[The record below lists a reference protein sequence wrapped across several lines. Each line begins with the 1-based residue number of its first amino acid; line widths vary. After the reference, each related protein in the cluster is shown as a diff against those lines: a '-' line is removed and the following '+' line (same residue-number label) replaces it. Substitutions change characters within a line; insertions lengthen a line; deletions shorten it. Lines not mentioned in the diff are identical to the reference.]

1 MTEQERIDIAYL
13 DTGVYENPWRENLFE
28 TLPEDRKTAEVCR
41 FAIKKSAFNIEFV
54 PEAMKTPELCLAAA
68 GHRGETL
75 KFVPD
80 RLKTPKMCRAAVD
93 SNSYAL
99 YYVPEGLKTP
109 ELCMAAV
116 KRNGLVLE
124 AVPGELRTPQI
135 CRAALKAVDSADYKI
150 LPYIPYPDICLEG
163 LKKFGMSFVD
173 KFEIFASIAPEVMT
187 GELALHGVGM
197 DASCLSLVP
206 VELRTEAVCLRAVSG
221 DGILLHEVPEELRT
235 ERVCEAAV
243 SSNYLALEYVPKHL
257 KTDRLCGMA
266 LERDPL
272 AIRFFNPE
280 QLTPEVCN
288 RALIRADD
296 LRVLRYIPFEDIHMK
311 ALGFYCTNYEKTF
324 DFLQH
329 MNPAHVTPR
338 VAREIFALE
347 PELFYNLPDHAKNE
361 EMCRRAVGH
370 DGSYLQYVPEKWKT
384 PELCME
390 AIRRSPYA
398 IAHLPESMKSPDLY
412 MSLVRENP
420 QNLKGVPREARTP
433 EMSREAFERTYGKDK
448 TDFSVI
454 SALSDPALV
463 LQVFREQDD
472 PQKIHRLMSVLH
484 LNRRLVTEEVALE
497 AVRKDAGVLYDIP
510 QTAITPLVADT
521 AVRGDPRMIQW
532 VPRELRTADLC
543 LYAEAAHPELRVY
556 VPDEIAKGRNIYSF
570 HRQVDAKLRQPL
582 EYEQYKTLYSGGA
595 VRVNNVWTSVA
606 GEIDCCEVRYDRK
619 TEKLKLRIVEP
630 PREKKAQPKVA
641 PTKKEGTT
649 SPPLKPAASVTA
661 VKTSFSRKAQGTAT
675 VSCSMARVT
684 MSMPAPL

>member
-1 MTEQERIDIAYL
+1 MPGRAEKIRDVVRGQVRDFRL
-13 DTGVYENPWRENLFE
+13 HCPGGH
-28 TLPEDRKTAEVCR
+28 DR
-41 FAIKKSAFNIEFV
+41 
-54 PEAMKTPELCLAAA
+54 
-68 GHRGETL
+68 
-75 KFVPD
+75 
-80 RLKTPKMCRAAVD
+80 
-93 SNSYAL
+93 
-99 YYVPEGLKTP
+99 
-109 ELCMAAV
+109 
-116 KRNGLVLE
+116 
-124 AVPGELRTPQI
+124 
-135 CRAALKAVDSADYKI
+135 
-150 LPYIPYPDICLEG
+150 
-163 LKKFGMSFVD
+163 
-173 KFEIFASIAPEVMT
+173 
-187 GELALHGVGM
+187 ELALHGVGM

-288 RALIRADD
+288 RALARTDD

-472 PQKIHRLMSVLH
+472 PQQIHRLMSVLH

-543 LYAEAAHPELRVY
+543 LYAEATHPELRVY

-641 PTKKEGTT
+641 PR
-649 SPPLKPAASVTA
+649 KPARGP
-661 VKTSFSRKAQGTAT
+661 K
-675 VSCSMARVT
+675 
-684 MSMPAPL
+684 L

>member
-124 AVPGELRTPQI
+124 VVPGELRTPQI

-288 RALIRADD
+288 RALARTDD
-296 LRVLRYIPFEDIHMK
+296 LRVLRYIPFEEIHLK
-311 ALGFYCTNYEKTF
+311 VLGFYCTNYDKTF
-324 DFLQH
+324 DFLEN
-329 MNPAHVTPR
+329 MNPWFLTPR

-454 SALSDPALV
+454 SALSDSALV

-472 PQKIHRLMSVLH
+472 PQQIHRLMSVLH

-641 PTKKEGTT
+641 PR
-649 SPPLKPAASVTA
+649 KPARGP
-661 VKTSFSRKAQGTAT
+661 K
-675 VSCSMARVT
+675 
-684 MSMPAPL
+684 L

>member
-109 ELCMAAV
+109 ELCMTAV

-288 RALIRADD
+288 RALARTDD
-296 LRVLRYIPFEDIHMK
+296 LRVLRYIPFEEIHLK
-311 ALGFYCTNYEKTF
+311 VLGFYCTNYDKTF
-324 DFLQH
+324 DFLEN
-329 MNPAHVTPR
+329 MNPWFLTPR

-361 EMCRRAVGH
+361 
-370 DGSYLQYVPEKWKT
+370 
-384 PELCME
+384 
-390 AIRRSPYA
+390 
-398 IAHLPESMKSPDLY
+398 
-412 MSLVRENP
+412 
-420 QNLKGVPREARTP
+420 

-472 PQKIHRLMSVLH
+472 PQQIHRLMSILH

-510 QTAITPLVADT
+510 STAITPLVADT

-641 PTKKEGTT
+641 PR
-649 SPPLKPAASVTA
+649 KPARGP
-661 VKTSFSRKAQGTAT
+661 K
-675 VSCSMARVT
+675 
-684 MSMPAPL
+684 L

>member
-109 ELCMAAV
+109 ELCMTAV

-288 RALIRADD
+288 RALARTDD
-296 LRVLRYIPFEDIHMK
+296 LRVLRYIPFEEIHLK
-311 ALGFYCTNYEKTF
+311 VLGFYCTNYDKTF
-324 DFLQH
+324 DFLEN
-329 MNPAHVTPR
+329 MNPWFLTPR

-454 SALSDPALV
+454 SALSDSALV

-472 PQKIHRLMSVLH
+472 PQQIHRLMSVLH

-510 QTAITPLVADT
+510 STAITPLVADT

-619 TEKLKLRIVEP
+619 AEKLKLRIVEP

-641 PTKKEGTT
+641 PR
-649 SPPLKPAASVTA
+649 KPARGP
-661 VKTSFSRKAQGTAT
+661 K
-675 VSCSMARVT
+675 
-684 MSMPAPL
+684 L

>member
-1 MTEQERIDIAYL
+1 M
-13 DTGVYENPWRENLFE
+13 
-28 TLPEDRKTAEVCR
+28 
-41 FAIKKSAFNIEFV
+41 
-54 PEAMKTPELCLAAA
+54 
-68 GHRGETL
+68 
-75 KFVPD
+75 
-80 RLKTPKMCRAAVD
+80 
-93 SNSYAL
+93 
-99 YYVPEGLKTP
+99 
-109 ELCMAAV
+109 
-116 KRNGLVLE
+116 
-124 AVPGELRTPQI
+124 
-135 CRAALKAVDSADYKI
+135 
-150 LPYIPYPDICLEG
+150 
-163 LKKFGMSFVD
+163 
-173 KFEIFASIAPEVMT
+173 
-187 GELALHGVGM
+187 
-197 DASCLSLVP
+197 
-206 VELRTEAVCLRAVSG
+206 RTEAVCLRAVSG

-288 RALIRADD
+288 RALARADD

-311 ALGFYCTNYEKTF
+311 ALGFYCTNYDKTF

-472 PQKIHRLMSVLH
+472 PQQIHRLMSVLH

-521 AVRGDPRMIQW
+521 AVRGDPRMLQW
-532 VPRELRTADLC
+532 VPRELRTADMC

-619 TEKLKLRIVEP
+619 AEKLKLRIVEP
-630 PREKKAQPKVA
+630 QRKKNIMSTRISPKSA
-641 PTKKEGTT
+641 KKG
-649 SPPLKPAASVTA
+649 K
-661 VKTSFSRKAQGTAT
+661 RKI
-675 VSCSMARVT
+675 S
-684 MSMPAPL
+684 

>member
-288 RALIRADD
+288 RALARTDD
-296 LRVLRYIPFEDIHMK
+296 LRVLRYIPFEEIHLK
-311 ALGFYCTNYEKTF
+311 VLGFYCTNYDKTF
-324 DFLQH
+324 DFLEN
-329 MNPAHVTPR
+329 MNPWFLTPR

-454 SALSDPALV
+454 SALSDSALV

-472 PQKIHRLMSVLH
+472 PQQIHRLMSVLH

-532 VPRELRTADLC
+532 VPRELRTADMC

-641 PTKKEGTT
+641 PR
-649 SPPLKPAASVTA
+649 KPARGP
-661 VKTSFSRKAQGTAT
+661 K
-675 VSCSMARVT
+675 
-684 MSMPAPL
+684 L

>member
-109 ELCMAAV
+109 ELCMTAV

-288 RALIRADD
+288 RALARTDD
-296 LRVLRYIPFEDIHMK
+296 LRVLRYIPFEEIHLK
-311 ALGFYCTNYEKTF
+311 VLGFYCTNYDKTF
-324 DFLQH
+324 DFLEN
-329 MNPAHVTPR
+329 MNPWFLTPR

-454 SALSDPALV
+454 SALSDPAQV

-543 LYAEAAHPELRVY
+543 LYAEATHPELRVY

-641 PTKKEGTT
+641 PR
-649 SPPLKPAASVTA
+649 KPARGP
-661 VKTSFSRKAQGTAT
+661 K
-675 VSCSMARVT
+675 
-684 MSMPAPL
+684 L

>member
-288 RALIRADD
+288 RALARTDD
-296 LRVLRYIPFEDIHMK
+296 LRVLRYISFEEIHLK
-311 ALGFYCTNYEKTF
+311 VLGFYCTNYDKTF
-324 DFLQH
+324 DFLEN
-329 MNPAHVTPR
+329 MNPWFLTPR

-361 EMCRRAVGH
+361 
-370 DGSYLQYVPEKWKT
+370 
-384 PELCME
+384 
-390 AIRRSPYA
+390 
-398 IAHLPESMKSPDLY
+398 
-412 MSLVRENP
+412 
-420 QNLKGVPREARTP
+420 

-472 PQKIHRLMSVLH
+472 PQQIHRLMSVLH

-510 QTAITPLVADT
+510 QRAITPLVADT

-641 PTKKEGTT
+641 PR
-649 SPPLKPAASVTA
+649 KPARGP
-661 VKTSFSRKAQGTAT
+661 K
-675 VSCSMARVT
+675 
-684 MSMPAPL
+684 L

>member
-109 ELCMAAV
+109 ELCMTAV

-288 RALIRADD
+288 RALARTDD
-296 LRVLRYIPFEDIHMK
+296 LRVLRYIPFEEIHLK
-311 ALGFYCTNYEKTF
+311 VLGFYCTNYDKTF
-324 DFLQH
+324 DFLEN
-329 MNPAHVTPR
+329 MNPWFLTPR

-361 EMCRRAVGH
+361 EMCRRAVWH

-472 PQKIHRLMSVLH
+472 PQQIHRLMSVLH

-510 QTAITPLVADT
+510 QRAITPLVADT

-641 PTKKEGTT
+641 PR
-649 SPPLKPAASVTA
+649 KPARGAEIVG
-661 VKTSFSRKAQGTAT
+661 R
-675 VSCSMARVT
+675 RVV
-684 MSMPAPL
+684 LWQEGC

>member
-135 CRAALKAVDSADYKI
+135 CHAALKAVDSADYKI

-288 RALIRADD
+288 RALARTDD
-296 LRVLRYIPFEDIHMK
+296 LRVLRYIPFEEIHLK
-311 ALGFYCTNYEKTF
+311 VLGFYCTNYDKTF
-324 DFLQH
+324 DFLEN
-329 MNPAHVTPR
+329 MNPWFLTPR

-454 SALSDPALV
+454 SALSDSALV

-472 PQKIHRLMSVLH
+472 PQQIHRLMSVLH

-510 QTAITPLVADT
+510 QRAITSLVADT

-619 TEKLKLRIVEP
+619 TEKIKLRIVEP

-641 PTKKEGTT
+641 PR
-649 SPPLKPAASVTA
+649 KPARGP
-661 VKTSFSRKAQGTAT
+661 K
-675 VSCSMARVT
+675 
-684 MSMPAPL
+684 L

>member
-288 RALIRADD
+288 RALARTDD
-296 LRVLRYIPFEDIHMK
+296 LRVLRYIPFEEIHLK
-311 ALGFYCTNYEKTF
+311 VLGFYCTNYDKTF
-324 DFLQH
+324 DFLEN
-329 MNPAHVTPR
+329 MNPWFLTPR

-454 SALSDPALV
+454 SALSDSALV

-472 PQKIHRLMSVLH
+472 PQQIHRLMSVLH

-510 QTAITPLVADT
+510 QRAITPLVADT

-619 TEKLKLRIVEP
+619 TEKIKLRIVEP

-641 PTKKEGTT
+641 PR
-649 SPPLKPAASVTA
+649 KPARGP
-661 VKTSFSRKAQGTAT
+661 K
-675 VSCSMARVT
+675 
-684 MSMPAPL
+684 L

>member
-288 RALIRADD
+288 RALARTDD
-296 LRVLRYIPFEDIHMK
+296 LRVLRYIPFEEIHLK
-311 ALGFYCTNYEKTF
+311 VLGFYCTNYDKTF
-324 DFLQH
+324 DFLEN
-329 MNPAHVTPR
+329 MNPWFLTPR

-454 SALSDPALV
+454 SALSDSALV

-619 TEKLKLRIVEP
+619 TEKIKLRIVEP

-641 PTKKEGTT
+641 PR
-649 SPPLKPAASVTA
+649 KPARGP
-661 VKTSFSRKAQGTAT
+661 K
-675 VSCSMARVT
+675 
-684 MSMPAPL
+684 L

>member
-288 RALIRADD
+288 RALARTDD
-296 LRVLRYIPFEDIHMK
+296 LRVLRYIPFEEIHLK
-311 ALGFYCTNYEKTF
+311 VLGFYCTNYDKTF
-324 DFLQH
+324 DFLEN
-329 MNPAHVTPR
+329 MNPWFLTPR

-361 EMCRRAVGH
+361 EMCRRAVWH

-454 SALSDPALV
+454 SALSDSALV

-472 PQKIHRLMSVLH
+472 PQQIHRLMSVLH

-510 QTAITPLVADT
+510 QRAITSLVADT

-641 PTKKEGTT
+641 PR
-649 SPPLKPAASVTA
+649 KPARGP
-661 VKTSFSRKAQGTAT
+661 K
-675 VSCSMARVT
+675 
-684 MSMPAPL
+684 L

>member
-1 MTEQERIDIAYL
+1 MRRVRGLLRISLSYNIL
-13 DTGVYENPWRENLFE
+13 LLFS
-28 TLPEDRKTAEVCR
+28 TDASIYVSFSP
-41 FAIKKSAFNIEFV
+41 
-54 PEAMKTPELCLAAA
+54 
-68 GHRGETL
+68 
-75 KFVPD
+75 
-80 RLKTPKMCRAAVD
+80 
-93 SNSYAL
+93 SY
-99 YYVPEGLKTP
+99 
-109 ELCMAAV
+109 
-116 KRNGLVLE
+116 
-124 AVPGELRTPQI
+124 
-135 CRAALKAVDSADYKI
+135 SADYKI

-288 RALIRADD
+288 RALARTDD
-296 LRVLRYIPFEDIHMK
+296 LRVLRYIPFEEIHLK
-311 ALGFYCTNYEKTF
+311 VLGFYCTNYDKTF
-324 DFLQH
+324 DFLEN
-329 MNPAHVTPR
+329 MNPWFLTPR

-472 PQKIHRLMSVLH
+472 PQQIHRLMSVLH

-532 VPRELRTADLC
+532 VPRELRTSDLC

-641 PTKKEGTT
+641 PR
-649 SPPLKPAASVTA
+649 KPARGP
-661 VKTSFSRKAQGTAT
+661 K
-675 VSCSMARVT
+675 
-684 MSMPAPL
+684 L

>member
-288 RALIRADD
+288 RALARTDD
-296 LRVLRYIPFEDIHMK
+296 LRVLRYIPFEEIHLK
-311 ALGFYCTNYEKTF
+311 VLGFYCTNYDKTF
-324 DFLQH
+324 DFLEN
-329 MNPAHVTPR
+329 MNPWFLTPR

-361 EMCRRAVGH
+361 EMCRRAVWH

-463 LQVFREQDD
+463 LQVFCEQDD
-472 PQKIHRLMSVLH
+472 PQQIHRLMSVLH

-641 PTKKEGTT
+641 PR
-649 SPPLKPAASVTA
+649 KPARGP
-661 VKTSFSRKAQGTAT
+661 K
-675 VSCSMARVT
+675 
-684 MSMPAPL
+684 L

>member
-288 RALIRADD
+288 RALARTDD
-296 LRVLRYIPFEDIHMK
+296 LRVLRYIPFEEIHLK
-311 ALGFYCTNYEKTF
+311 VLGFYCTNYDKTF
-324 DFLQH
+324 DFLEN
-329 MNPAHVTPR
+329 MNPWFLTPR

-420 QNLKGVPREARTP
+420 QSLKGVPREARTP

-463 LQVFREQDD
+463 LQVFLEQDD
-472 PQKIHRLMSVLH
+472 PQQIHRLMSVLH

-510 QTAITPLVADT
+510 QRAITPLVADT

-619 TEKLKLRIVEP
+619 AEKLKLRIVEP
-630 PREKKAQPKVA
+630 QRKKNIMSTRISPKSA
-641 PTKKEGTT
+641 KKG
-649 SPPLKPAASVTA
+649 K
-661 VKTSFSRKAQGTAT
+661 RKI
-675 VSCSMARVT
+675 S
-684 MSMPAPL
+684 

>member
-243 SSNYLALEYVPKHL
+243 SSNYLVLEYVPKHL

-288 RALIRADD
+288 RALARTDD
-296 LRVLRYIPFEDIHMK
+296 LRVLRYIPFEEIHLK
-311 ALGFYCTNYEKTF
+311 VLGFYCTNYDKTF
-324 DFLQH
+324 DFLEN
-329 MNPAHVTPR
+329 MNPWFLTPR

-454 SALSDPALV
+454 SALSDSALV

-472 PQKIHRLMSVLH
+472 PQQIHRLMSVLH

-510 QTAITPLVADT
+510 QRAITSLVADT

-641 PTKKEGTT
+641 PR
-649 SPPLKPAASVTA
+649 KPARGP
-661 VKTSFSRKAQGTAT
+661 K
-675 VSCSMARVT
+675 
-684 MSMPAPL
+684 L

>member
-68 GHRGETL
+68 GYRGETL

-288 RALIRADD
+288 RALARTDD
-296 LRVLRYIPFEDIHMK
+296 LRVLRYIPFEEIHLK
-311 ALGFYCTNYEKTF
+311 VLGFYCTNYDKTF
-324 DFLQH
+324 DFLEN
-329 MNPAHVTPR
+329 MNPWFLTPR

-454 SALSDPALV
+454 SALSDSALV

-472 PQKIHRLMSVLH
+472 PQQIHRLMSVLH

-510 QTAITPLVADT
+510 QRAITSLVADT

-641 PTKKEGTT
+641 PR
-649 SPPLKPAASVTA
+649 KPARGP
-661 VKTSFSRKAQGTAT
+661 K
-675 VSCSMARVT
+675 
-684 MSMPAPL
+684 L

>member
-99 YYVPEGLKTP
+99 YYVPEGLKPP
-109 ELCMAAV
+109 ELCMTAV

-288 RALIRADD
+288 RALARTDD
-296 LRVLRYIPFEDIHMK
+296 LRVLRYIPFEEIHLK
-311 ALGFYCTNYEKTF
+311 VLGFYCTNYDKTF
-324 DFLQH
+324 DFLEN
-329 MNPAHVTPR
+329 MNPWFLTPR

-361 EMCRRAVGH
+361 EMCRRAVWH

-454 SALSDPALV
+454 SALSDSALV

-472 PQKIHRLMSVLH
+472 PQQIHRLMSVLH

-641 PTKKEGTT
+641 PR
-649 SPPLKPAASVTA
+649 KPARGP
-661 VKTSFSRKAQGTAT
+661 K
-675 VSCSMARVT
+675 
-684 MSMPAPL
+684 L

>member
-54 PEAMKTPELCLAAA
+54 PEAMKTPELCLVAA

-288 RALIRADD
+288 RALARTDD
-296 LRVLRYIPFEDIHMK
+296 LRVLRYIPFEEIHLK
-311 ALGFYCTNYEKTF
+311 VLGFYCTNYDKTF
-324 DFLQH
+324 DFLEN
-329 MNPAHVTPR
+329 MNPWFLTPR

-454 SALSDPALV
+454 SALSDSALV

-472 PQKIHRLMSVLH
+472 PQQIHRLMSVLH

-532 VPRELRTADLC
+532 VPRELRTSDLC

-641 PTKKEGTT
+641 PR
-649 SPPLKPAASVTA
+649 KPARGP
-661 VKTSFSRKAQGTAT
+661 K
-675 VSCSMARVT
+675 
-684 MSMPAPL
+684 L

>member
-288 RALIRADD
+288 RALARTDD
-296 LRVLRYIPFEDIHMK
+296 LRVLRYIPFEEIHLK
-311 ALGFYCTNYEKTF
+311 VLGFYCTNYEKTF

-472 PQKIHRLMSVLH
+472 PQKIHRLMSILH

-641 PTKKEGTT
+641 PR
-649 SPPLKPAASVTA
+649 KPARGP
-661 VKTSFSRKAQGTAT
+661 K
-675 VSCSMARVT
+675 
-684 MSMPAPL
+684 L

>member
-206 VELRTEAVCLRAVSG
+206 VELRTEAGCLRAVSG

-288 RALIRADD
+288 RALARTDD
-296 LRVLRYIPFEDIHMK
+296 LRVLRYIPFEEIHLK
-311 ALGFYCTNYEKTF
+311 VLGFYCTNYDKTF
-324 DFLQH
+324 DFLEN
-329 MNPAHVTPR
+329 MNPWFLTPR

-454 SALSDPALV
+454 SALSDSALV

-472 PQKIHRLMSVLH
+472 PQQIHRLMSVLH

-510 QTAITPLVADT
+510 QRAITSLVADT

-619 TEKLKLRIVEP
+619 TEKIKLRIVEP

-641 PTKKEGTT
+641 PR
-649 SPPLKPAASVTA
+649 KPARGP
-661 VKTSFSRKAQGTAT
+661 K
-675 VSCSMARVT
+675 
-684 MSMPAPL
+684 L

>member
-124 AVPGELRTPQI
+124 VVPGELRTPQI

-288 RALIRADD
+288 RALARADD

-311 ALGFYCTNYEKTF
+311 ALGFYCTNYDKTF

-454 SALSDPALV
+454 SALSDSALV

-472 PQKIHRLMSVLH
+472 PQQIHRLMSVLH

-510 QTAITPLVADT
+510 STAITPLVADT

-543 LYAEAAHPELRVY
+543 LYTEAAHPELRVY

-619 TEKLKLRIVEP
+619 AEKLKLRIVEP
-630 PREKKAQPKVA
+630 QRKKNIMSTRISPKSA
-641 PTKKEGTT
+641 KKG
-649 SPPLKPAASVTA
+649 K
-661 VKTSFSRKAQGTAT
+661 RKI
-675 VSCSMARVT
+675 S
-684 MSMPAPL
+684 

>member
-288 RALIRADD
+288 RALARTDD
-296 LRVLRYIPFEDIHMK
+296 LRVLRYIPFEEIHLK
-311 ALGFYCTNYEKTF
+311 VLGFYCTNYDKTF
-324 DFLQH
+324 DFLEN
-329 MNPAHVTPR
+329 MNPSFLTPR

-361 EMCRRAVGH
+361 EMCRRAVWH

-454 SALSDPALV
+454 SALSDSALV

-472 PQKIHRLMSVLH
+472 PQQIHRLMSVLH

-510 QTAITPLVADT
+510 STAITPLVADT

-619 TEKLKLRIVEP
+619 AEKLKLRIVEP

-641 PTKKEGTT
+641 PR
-649 SPPLKPAASVTA
+649 KPARGP
-661 VKTSFSRKAQGTAT
+661 K
-675 VSCSMARVT
+675 
-684 MSMPAPL
+684 L

>member
-288 RALIRADD
+288 RALARTDD
-296 LRVLRYIPFEDIHMK
+296 LRVLRYIPFEEIHLK
-311 ALGFYCTNYEKTF
+311 VLGFYCTNYDKTF
-324 DFLQH
+324 DFLEN
-329 MNPAHVTPR
+329 MNPWFLTPR

-463 LQVFREQDD
+463 LQVLREQDD
-472 PQKIHRLMSVLH
+472 PQQIHRLMSVLH

-641 PTKKEGTT
+641 PR
-649 SPPLKPAASVTA
+649 KPARGP
-661 VKTSFSRKAQGTAT
+661 K
-675 VSCSMARVT
+675 
-684 MSMPAPL
+684 L

>member
-288 RALIRADD
+288 RALARTDD
-296 LRVLRYIPFEDIHMK
+296 LRVLRYIPFEEIHLK
-311 ALGFYCTNYEKTF
+311 VLGFYCTNYDKTF
-324 DFLQH
+324 DFLEN
-329 MNPAHVTPR
+329 MNPWFLTPR

-448 TDFSVI
+448 TDFSDI
-454 SALSDPALV
+454 SALSAPALV

-472 PQKIHRLMSVLH
+472 PQQIHRLMSVLH

-532 VPRELRTADLC
+532 VPRELRTSDLC

-641 PTKKEGTT
+641 PR
-649 SPPLKPAASVTA
+649 KPARGP
-661 VKTSFSRKAQGTAT
+661 K
-675 VSCSMARVT
+675 
-684 MSMPAPL
+684 L

>member
-99 YYVPEGLKTP
+99 YYVPEGLKPP
-109 ELCMAAV
+109 ELCMTAV

-288 RALIRADD
+288 RALARTDD
-296 LRVLRYIPFEDIHMK
+296 LRVLRYIPFEEIHLK
-311 ALGFYCTNYEKTF
+311 VLGFYCTNYDKTF
-324 DFLQH
+324 DFLEN
-329 MNPAHVTPR
+329 MNPWFLTPR

-454 SALSDPALV
+454 SALSDSALV

-472 PQKIHRLMSVLH
+472 PQQIHRLMSVLH

-497 AVRKDAGVLYDIP
+497 AVRKDAGGLYDIP
-510 QTAITPLVADT
+510 QRAITPLVADT

-641 PTKKEGTT
+641 PR
-649 SPPLKPAASVTA
+649 KPARGP
-661 VKTSFSRKAQGTAT
+661 K
-675 VSCSMARVT
+675 
-684 MSMPAPL
+684 L

>member
-99 YYVPEGLKTP
+99 YYVPEGLKPP
-109 ELCMAAV
+109 ELCMTAV

-288 RALIRADD
+288 RALARTDD
-296 LRVLRYIPFEDIHMK
+296 LRVLRYIPFEEIHLK
-311 ALGFYCTNYEKTF
+311 VLGFYCTNYDKTF
-324 DFLQH
+324 DFLEN
-329 MNPAHVTPR
+329 MNPWFLTPR

-361 EMCRRAVGH
+361 EMCRRAVWH

-472 PQKIHRLMSVLH
+472 PQQIHRLMSVLH
-484 LNRRLVTEEVALE
+484 LNRRLVTVKARITLTPMILSLTVRLILSIRVWRCSNIGVTLVITIAEKAIRNIISPNMMKARSLFLE
-497 AVRKDAGVLYDIP
+497 KARISPAMVMKGAGSSIWTRAENACWIWTTSLVLRVI
-510 QTAITPLVADT
+510 
-521 AVRGDPRMIQW
+521 M
-532 VPRELRTADLC
+532 
-543 LYAEAAHPELRVY
+543 EAAPNRL
-556 VPDEIAKGRNIYSF
+556 KSF
-570 HRQVDAKLRQPL
+570 AENDW
-582 EYEQYKTLYSGGA
+582 TLKNK
-595 VRVNNVWTSVA
+595 R
-606 GEIDCCEVRYDRK
+606 
-619 TEKLKLRIVEP
+619 LRISLP
-630 PREKKAQPKVA
+630 IPVA
-641 PTKKEGTT
+641 I
-649 SPPLKPAASVTA
+649 
-661 VKTSFSRKAQGTAT
+661 
-675 VSCSMARVT
+675 
-684 MSMPAPL
+684 

>member
-288 RALIRADD
+288 RALARTDD
-296 LRVLRYIPFEDIHMK
+296 LRVLRYIPFEEIHLK
-311 ALGFYCTNYEKTF
+311 VLGFYCTNYDKTF
-324 DFLQH
+324 DFLEN
-329 MNPAHVTPR
+329 MNPWFLTPR

-454 SALSDPALV
+454 SALSDSALV

-472 PQKIHRLMSVLH
+472 PQQIHRLMSVLH

-641 PTKKEGTT
+641 PR
-649 SPPLKPAASVTA
+649 KPARGP
-661 VKTSFSRKAQGTAT
+661 K
-675 VSCSMARVT
+675 
-684 MSMPAPL
+684 L

>member
-124 AVPGELRTPQI
+124 VVPGELRTPQI

-288 RALIRADD
+288 RALARTDD
-296 LRVLRYIPFEDIHMK
+296 LRVLRYIPFEEIHLK
-311 ALGFYCTNYEKTF
+311 ALGFYCTNYDKTF
-324 DFLQH
+324 DFLEN
-329 MNPAHVTPR
+329 MNPWFLTPR

-454 SALSDPALV
+454 SALSDSALV

-472 PQKIHRLMSVLH
+472 PQQIHRLMSVLH

-510 QTAITPLVADT
+510 STAITPLVADT

-619 TEKLKLRIVEP
+619 AEKLKLRIVEP
-630 PREKKAQPKVA
+630 QRKKNIMSTRISPKSA
-641 PTKKEGTT
+641 KKG
-649 SPPLKPAASVTA
+649 K
-661 VKTSFSRKAQGTAT
+661 RKI
-675 VSCSMARVT
+675 S
-684 MSMPAPL
+684 

>member
-68 GHRGETL
+68 GYRGETL

-288 RALIRADD
+288 RALARTDD
-296 LRVLRYIPFEDIHMK
+296 LRVLRYIPFEEIHLK
-311 ALGFYCTNYEKTF
+311 VLGFYCTNYDKTF
-324 DFLQH
+324 DFLEN
-329 MNPAHVTPR
+329 MNPWFLTPR

-454 SALSDPALV
+454 SALSDSALV

-510 QTAITPLVADT
+510 QRAITSLVADT

-641 PTKKEGTT
+641 PR
-649 SPPLKPAASVTA
+649 KPARGP
-661 VKTSFSRKAQGTAT
+661 K
-675 VSCSMARVT
+675 
-684 MSMPAPL
+684 L